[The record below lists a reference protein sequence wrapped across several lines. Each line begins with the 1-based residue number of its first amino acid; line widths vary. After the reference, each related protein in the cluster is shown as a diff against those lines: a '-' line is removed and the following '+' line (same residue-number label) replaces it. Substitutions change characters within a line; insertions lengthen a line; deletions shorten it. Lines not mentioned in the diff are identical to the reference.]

1 MRNEIFVFSR
11 DGIPPP
17 IDLPDLQLDVKL
29 WGTYVIGRISDW
41 IDCDA
46 NDSWLADLSCVEIEK
61 VKILIIFIPIINLF
75 FIVLF

>member
-1 MRNEIFVFSR
+1 MRDIFR

-46 NDSWLADLSCVEIEK
+46 NESWLADLSCIEIEK
-61 VKILIIFIPIINLF
+61 VCEKHYSFELLNSVYFSNS
-75 FIVLF
+75 

>member
-1 MRNEIFVFSR
+1 MKDRACYYVFRN
-11 DGIPPP
+11 GAPPP

-46 NDSWLADLSCVEIEK
+46 SESWLADLSCVEIEK
-61 VKILIIFIPIINLF
+61 VGKKQYGSNY
-75 FIVLF
+75 